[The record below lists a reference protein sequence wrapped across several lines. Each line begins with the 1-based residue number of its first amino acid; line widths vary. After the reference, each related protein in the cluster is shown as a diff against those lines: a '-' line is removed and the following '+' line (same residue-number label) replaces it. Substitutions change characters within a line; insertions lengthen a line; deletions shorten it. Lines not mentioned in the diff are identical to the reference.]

1 MCKYARK
8 VLITHNE
15 KKEDIMKY
23 YNVLDVQEIT
33 GAEVNKA
40 YEIIRNLNKKYKKKY
55 PDCEILQ
62 GKVLKT
68 FFNEAMGIDVEEKKK
83 NLDKKMTD
91 I

>member
-1 MCKYARK
+1 MATTAKSH
-8 VLITHNE
+8 TT
-15 KKEDIMKY
+15 KKEEIMKY

-68 FFNEAMGIDVEEKKK
+68 FFNEAMGIDVEEKKQVT
-83 NLDKKMTD
+83 DKERG
-91 I
+91 